1 VRVVEQPVED
11 GVGDGRLADPAVP
24 VLDRELG
31 RDDRGTAIG
40 TGRAAVAE
48 FGPL

>member
-1 VRVVEQPVED
+1 MGLVQQAIEDRVS
-11 GVGDGRLADPAVP
+11 DGRLADPAVP